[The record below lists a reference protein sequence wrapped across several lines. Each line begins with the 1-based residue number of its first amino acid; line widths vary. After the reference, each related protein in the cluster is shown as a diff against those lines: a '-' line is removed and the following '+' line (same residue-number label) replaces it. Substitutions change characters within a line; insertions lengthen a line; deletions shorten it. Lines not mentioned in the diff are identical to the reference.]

1 MRRTL
6 ARRETP
12 GRTRAD
18 SINHVGSIV
27 QYHTQHGILHGLLSD
42 VLRDGRLLII
52 EMTRRD
58 GNWISSMDAE
68 HHVVRPEDMIAV
80 VSKSR

>member
-1 MRRTL
+1 MRKTL

-12 GRTRAD
+12 GRTRAEH
-18 SINHVGSIV
+18 INHVGSIV

-52 EMTRRD
+52 EMIRRD
-58 GNWISSMDAE
+58 GNWISGSDAE
-68 HHVVRPEDMIAV
+68 HHVVQPEDMLTV
-80 VSKSR
+80 VAKHR

>member
-12 GRTRAD
+12 GRTRAEH
-18 SINHVGSIV
+18 INHVGSIV
-27 QYHTQHGILHGLLSD
+27 QYHTQYGILHGLLSD

-52 EMTRRD
+52 EMSRRD
-58 GNWISSMDAE
+58 GNWISGADAE
-68 HHVVRPEDMIAV
+68 HHIVRPEDMIAV
-80 VSKSR
+80 VAKSR